1 MSPEKENTFR
11 ALKDEPLLMTS
22 IWCRFGI
29 HKWTR
34 YSEPSKRGTTYV
46 HDSLFSRPGYYAIMI
61 QEKRCVN
68 CNIPSHRQHKL
79 FEEV

>member
-22 IWCRFGI
+22 HWCKFGI

-34 YSEPSKRGTTYV
+34 YTDPTKLGTRYRVSAFAPT
-46 HDSLFSRPGYYAIMI
+46 GYYSIMI
-61 QEKRCVN
+61 QEKRCVH
-68 CNIPSHRQHKL
+68 CNIPSHRKYEL
-79 FEEV
+79 FSSAG

>member
-34 YSEPSKRGTTYV
+34 YSDPAKLGTTYV
-46 HDSLFSRPGYYAIMI
+46 VSPFRSAYYTIMI

-68 CNIPSHRQHKL
+68 CNIPSHRQYKL
-79 FEEV
+79 FEKG